1 MSAALAPSPADPMR
15 PAPWRVRAVRRETAD
30 VATLE
35 LEPLEGGVPGFAP
48 GQFNMIYAFG
58 IGEVPVSLSGDPADP
73 TRFVHTVRAV
83 GAASAAIVAAA
94 PGSVLGL
101 RGPFGSAWPV
111 DAAEGHDLLIVA
123 GGLGLAPLRPAI
135 YQVLAASER
144 FGRIAVLY
152 GGRGPA
158 ELLFRDELAA
168 WGARADVTV
177 AITVDHA
184 DPSWHGHVG
193 VVPVLIEHVG
203 FDPSNTVAL
212 LCGPE
217 VMLRFTAT
225 ALRAAGVAAGRIFLS
240 MERNM
245 KCAIG
250 LCGHCQFGADF
261 VCKDGPVL
269 PYDRI
274 AARLAVREI

>member
-1 MSAALAPSPADPMR
+1 MIAALPSSPTDPMR

-30 VATLE
+30 VATLD

-168 WGARADVTV
+168 WGTREDVTV
-177 AITVDHA
+177 AVTVDHA

-193 VVPVLIEHVG
+193 VVPALIEHVG

-225 ALRAAGVAAGRIFLS
+225 ALRAAGVAAERIFLS